1 MSEPPRNLQFFAISE
16 GSVAD
21 LRDCLS
27 YAGISLRVLTRIEA
41 VTELPA
47 SADAVVLYADAFSEG
62 AVETALRV
70 LGSAC
75 PEAQLVLATSR
86 PRRYRDETRALV
98 VARRFHCGTI
108 LEAIRVRRESHA
120 RDASRDVAE

>member
-1 MSEPPRNLQFFAISE
+1 MSEPPRSLQFFAISE
-16 GSVAD
+16 GSVAE

-27 YAGISLRVLTRIEA
+27 YAGVSLRVLTRIEA

-47 SADAVVLYADAFSEG
+47 SADAVVLYADAFSEA
-62 AVETALRV
+62 AVETAIRV

-75 PEAQLVLATSR
+75 PEAQLVLATAR

-98 VARRFHCGTI
+98 VTRRFHCGTI
-108 LEAIRVRRESHA
+108 LEAIRVRRETRTCAPSL
-120 RDASRDVAE
+120 DVAE